1 MTARSEDAAR
11 AQAVGSNAALS
22 ADATMASMAI
32 RAALS
37 RAGYVLPDRALSAV
51 QRMLV
56 RLDQLAK
63 YRDDGQL
70 GDLLSNERVAVAPL
84 ELVQVMARAAE
95 QTEPAKAN
103 HAAGLDALIDSRK
116 AVSLRA
122 NSIDVIDSDDAEFLA
137 EALKHIGNG
146 TLAVAIAE
154 DRLRSSAYAVT

>member
-1 MTARSEDAAR
+1 MTARMDDAAR

-37 RAGYVLPDRALSAV
+37 RPDYILPARALGAV
-51 QRMLV
+51 ERMLKI
-56 RLDQLAK
+56 LDLLAR

-70 GDLLSNERVAVAPL
+70 GDLLSTDKVAIAPL

-95 QTEPAKAN
+95 QTEPANSEDVAS
-103 HAAGLDALIDSRK
+103 LDAVIDSRT
-116 AVSLRA
+116 AVSLDA
-122 NSIDVIDSDDAEFLA
+122 NRIEVKDDKDAAFLA

-146 TLAVAIAE
+146 TLAVAIAQ
-154 DRLRSSAYAVT
+154 DRLRTSAYAVA